1 MKILHTLP
9 NLDPSA
15 GGLASVAIRLASA
28 QAGLGHDVAIACYH
42 DASADDRIAADA
54 ARVPHFDRVH
64 VEHLAALTPWECRL
78 GLRARRRVDA
88 IVRRFDIVHNHG
100 VWDTL
105 ARIVTAA
112 ARKHD
117 IPYVIAPHG
126 MLDPWSMSQ
135 KWLKKR
141 IALALGYRAMLDAA
155 AFIHALNH
163 DEQQLMAPLRLK
175 SPVRIIPNGVYLEE
189 FDSLPPPGE
198 FRASH
203 PGLGDRPYVLFLGR
217 IHPKKGLD
225 YLAEA
230 FAKVLRDGC
239 DAALVVA
246 GPDAGALGSFLAQS
260 RRLGI
265 ADRVVL
271 TGLIWGRKK
280 LAALVDA
287 ACFCLPSRQE
297 GFSMAIAEALACRV
311 PVVISQAC
319 HFPEVAQAGAGFV
332 LPLEADAF
340 ANALNQLLRDRT
352 LRSHMGTAGKDLV
365 AAQFTW
371 STIASRSILLYEPH
385 VRTCAANRPM
395 MLGS

>member
-42 DASADDRIAADA
+42 DPSADQRIAADA
-54 ARVPHFDRVH
+54 ARVPHFGRVQ
-64 VEHLAALTPWECRL
+64 VEHVAALTPWECRL
-78 GLRARRRVDA
+78 GLRARRRIDA

-141 IALALGYRAMLDAA
+141 VALALGYRAMLDAA

-175 SPVRIIPNGVYLEE
+175 SPVQIIPNGVYLEE
-189 FDSLPPPGE
+189 FQPLPLPGE
-198 FRASH
+198 FRGKH
-203 PGLGDRPYVLFLGR
+203 PELGDRPYVLFLGR
-217 IHPKKGLD
+217 LHPKKGLD

-230 FAKVLRDGC
+230 FAKVLCDGC

-246 GPDAGALGSFLAQS
+246 GPDDGALGSFLEQC

-265 ADRVVL
+265 ADRIVL
-271 TGLIWGRKK
+271 TGLIWGREK

-297 GFSMAIAEALACRV
+297 GFSMAIAEALACQV

-332 LPLEADAF
+332 LPLETKALAEALLHLLCDPSGARAMGRRGRELVRQQYAWPAIARRAIDAYAQCLASDGF
-340 ANALNQLLRDRT
+340 A
-352 LRSHMGTAGKDLV
+352 S
-365 AAQFTW
+365 
-371 STIASRSILLYEPH
+371 
-385 VRTCAANRPM
+385 
-395 MLGS
+395 